1 MKPGRRDRTR
11 RDSGLESP
19 DSMPLTPGS
28 RLGPYEILAAIG
40 SGGMGEVYRARDTRL
55 GRDVAV
61 KVLPSLLASSPEG
74 RQRFEREAKT
84 ISQLSHPHI
93 CALYDVGREGETEYL
108 VMELLE
114 GETLSDRL
122 AKGSLP
128 LEQALRFGV
137 EIADALDKA
146 HRRGI
151 VHRDLK
157 PANVMLTKSGVKL
170 LDFGLAKDLPS
181 PPGRGVRGEG
191 LTSLPTQ
198 ANLTQEG
205 TILGTFQYMAP
216 EQLEGKD
223 ADARTDIFAFG
234 AVLYEMATGKKAFS
248 GASQASLISAI
259 MKEEPAPISAAE
271 PASPPALD
279 RVVRTCLAKDPE
291 VRWQSAADIRRELGW
306 VGGDSAAAAPA
317 ASFTAL
323 RSWLPWLIAGTAAL
337 GAAYFAIASR
347 RPPASAP
354 RRMELSIVLPER
366 TLQND
371 FFALSPDGGTLAFA
385 GIASGKS
392 MLRVRELGSSEVR
405 ALPGTESSESV
416 FWSPDGRTLAFVA
429 RGKLRRIDVAT
440 GSIEA
445 LADAETGRG
454 GTWGTG
460 GDILFAQK
468 AAGAIYRV
476 SASGGPVT
484 AVTTL
489 EKGDLM
495 HRWPQFLPDGKRF
508 LFYVKTENP
517 ETSGTY
523 VASLG
528 KAGRKLVLRNGATGV
543 FVPPATLLYGR
554 SSALL
559 AQHFD
564 PDTGELSGAPET
576 VVRPVMRA
584 ELGSFIDLFTVSQ
597 TGVLVYRA
605 GSAER
610 QLTWVDRRGGV
621 LGKLGQTGV
630 IMSVTLSPD
639 DREAAIGLRAVETGT
654 FSASVIDVA
663 RDVSTPLGE
672 SVSLP
677 VWMPDGR
684 TVLYRLEGQRYEI
697 RRRAAHGDPKDE
709 SAGVVDSF
717 ATPHATSPDGRYV
730 LFTRM
735 GGNFDIGVK
744 DLQGRAKPAMLL
756 AGEFDERAPHFSH
769 DGRWFVYSSDEPGQ
783 TEIFVRRFPMTEE
796 AWRISTSGGQQPTW
810 SRDGKEIFFVSL
822 DGRLMA
828 APVSTA
834 GATLSVGPP
843 QPLFRS
849 PVRLN
854 SVSNQYAVTGD
865 GQRFLF
871 ALPTQD
877 YDAEPFRV
885 LLNWRT
891 PESRGQ
897 P

>member
-1 MKPGRRDRTR
+1 MA
-11 RDSGLESP
+11 LAA
-19 DSMPLTPGS
+19 GS
-28 RLGPYEILAAIG
+28 RLGPYEILSPLGA
-40 SGGMGEVYRARDTRL
+40 GGMGEVYRARDTRL
-55 GRDVAV
+55 GRTVAV
-61 KVLPSLLASSPEG
+61 KVLPAGMASSPEV

-122 AKGSLP
+122 AKGALP
-128 LEQALRFGV
+128 LEQTLRYGT

-157 PANVMLTKSGVKL
+157 PGNVMLTKSGVKL
-170 LDFGLAKDLPS
+170 LDFGLAKAVA
-181 PPGRGVRGEG
+181 PGKGQSS
-191 LTSLPTQ
+191 LTALPTQ
-198 ANLTQEG
+198 QGLTQEG

-271 PASPPALD
+271 PASPAALD

-291 VRWQSAADIRRELGW
+291 ERWQSAADIRRELGW
-306 VGGDSAAAAPA
+306 IGGDSQAGLPAVSASARRAWLPWAIAAAAVLA
-317 ASFTAL
+317 
-323 RSWLPWLIAGTAAL
+323 AAL
-337 GAAYFAIASR
+337 FAIASR
-347 RPPASAP
+347 RPPAVAP

-366 TLQND
+366 TIQND
-371 FFALSPDGGTLAFA
+371 FFALSPDGGTLAFS
-385 GIASGKS
+385 GIISGKS
-392 MLRVRELGSSEVR
+392 LLRLRELGSSTVR
-405 ALPGTESSESV
+405 TLPGTNSAESV
-416 FWSPDGRTLAFVA
+416 FWSPDGRSLGFVT
-429 RGKLRRIDVAT
+429 RGKLQRIDVAT
-440 GSIEA
+440 GAIEV
-445 LADAETGRG
+445 LADAESGRG
-454 GTWGTG
+454 GAWSAR
-460 GDILFAQK
+460 GDILFAQQ

-476 SASGGPVT
+476 AASGGPVRAAT
-484 AVTTL
+484 VL
-489 EKGDLM
+489 EKGDIL

-508 LFYVKTENP
+508 LFFVKTGNG
-517 ETSGTY
+517 ETTGTY
-523 VASLG
+523 LASLE

-543 FVPPATLLYGR
+543 FAPPETLLYCR

-564 PDTGELSGAPET
+564 PETGELAGAPVT

-610 QLTWVDRRGGV
+610 QLTWMDRKGNV
-621 LGKLGQTGV
+621 LGKLGQPDV
-630 IMSVTLSPD
+630 IWSITLSPD
-639 DREAAIGLRAVETGT
+639 DREAAISVRTIETGAYT
-654 FSASVIDVA
+654 SSLVDIG
-663 RDVSTPLGE
+663 RDVSTPLVD
-672 SVSLP
+672 SAAMP

-684 TVLYRLEGQRYEI
+684 AVVYRKEGQEYEI
-697 RRRAAHGDPKDE
+697 RKRATHGDPKDE
-709 SAGVVDSF
+709 STGAVGAF
-717 ATPHATSPDGRYV
+717 ATPHSVSPDGRYV
-730 LFTRM
+730 LFTQM
-735 GGNFDIGVK
+735 GNNFDIGVK
-744 DLQGRAKPAMLL
+744 DLQGGAKPEIILRS
-756 AGEFDERAPHFSH
+756 EFNERTPHFSP

-783 TEIFVRRFPMTEE
+783 TEVFLRRFPMTEE
-796 AWRISTSGGQQPTW
+796 SWRISTSGGQQPTF
-810 SRDGKEIFFVSL
+810 SRDGKEIFFVSP

-834 GATLSVGPP
+834 GATPSIGPP
-843 QPLFRS
+843 QALFHS

-854 SVSNQYAVTGD
+854 SVTNQYAVSAD

-871 ALPTQD
+871 ALPTED
-877 YDAEPFRV
+877 FDAEPFRV
-885 LLNWRT
+885 LLNWQT
-891 PESRGQ
+891 KP
-897 P
+897 